1 MLITRGVNRDQGEE
15 GIVDESTKN
24 SEQSKGL
31 VETLATEDRKE
42 QHGTMDR
49 RIEKK
54 RFTPRRIALGGL
66 AAAVIAFGAYALLS
80 VNPSSLNVDAEK
92 LTLAPVTYGPFLE
105 YIVEQGEVM
114 PLTTFYLD
122 AVEGGRVE
130 EVYVEQGTHV
140 EEGTPILRLS
150 NATLQL
156 SVMQREA
163 DLFREVNRL
172 RETRVTMGQRR
183 LSMRA
188 GLVETEYLLRQA
200 EREYARQDEMFK
212 AELTSRQEYDEAKDN
227 LEYLT
232 RKRDVTV
239 ETLHQDSL
247 FQTIQIQQLEES
259 VDRLRRNLEVIKQN
273 EENLTI
279 RAPITGLLSSLIAEV
294 GESKPG
300 GDRLGQIDVE
310 DEFKVRAAIDEHY
323 IARIRSGQAGSFDF
337 AGGTYDLVISRVY
350 PEVIEGQFEA
360 DMVFPEG
367 MPDGLRR
374 GQTLQVRIALGELA
388 DAMQVPRGGF
398 YQKTGGRWI
407 YVLDEAGEFAVQRQI
422 RLGRQN
428 SQYFEVLEGLEEGE
442 TVITSMYDN
451 FGDMERLV
459 LQ

>member
-1 MLITRGVNRDQGEE
+1 MSDKRQNGEE
-15 GIVDESTKN
+15 
-24 SEQSKGL
+24 SKGL
-31 VETLATEDRKE
+31 VGMFAAERQRE
-42 QHGTMDR
+42 QDNTMDR

-54 RFTPRRIALGGL
+54 RFTPRRIAIFGG
-66 AAAVIAFGAYALLS
+66 AALVIAFVAWQLLTI
-80 VNPSSLNVDAEK
+80 NPSSLNVDAEK
-92 LTLAPVTYGPFLE
+92 LTLAPVTHGPFLE

-114 PLTTFYLD
+114 PLRTIYLD

-130 EVYVEQGTHV
+130 EVYVLEGSPI

-150 NATLQL
+150 NANLQL

-163 DLFREVNRL
+163 ELFREVNRL

-188 GLVETEYLLRQA
+188 GLVETEYQLRQA

-212 AELTSRQEYDEAKDN
+212 ADLTSRQEYDEAKDN

-232 RKRDVTV
+232 RRRDVTV
-239 ETLHQDSL
+239 ETLRQDSL

-259 VDRLRRNLEVIKQN
+259 IDRLRLNLELIKQN

-323 IARIRSGQAGSFDF
+323 IARIRTGQTGSFDF

-374 GQTLQVRIALGELA
+374 GQTLQVRVALGELA

-407 YVLDEAGEFAVQRQI
+407 YVLDPTGEFAVRRQI

>member
-1 MLITRGVNRDQGEE
+1 MSDKRQNGEE
-15 GIVDESTKN
+15 
-24 SEQSKGL
+24 SKGL
-31 VETLATEDRKE
+31 VGMFAAERQRE
-42 QHGTMDR
+42 QDNTMDR

-54 RFTPRRIALGGL
+54 RFTPRRIAIFGG
-66 AAAVIAFGAYALLS
+66 AALL
-80 VNPSSLNVDAEK
+80 VAFTTWQLLTINPSSLNVEAEK

-105 YIVEQGEVM
+105 YIVEQGAVM
-114 PLTTFYLD
+114 PLTTIYLD

-140 EEGTPILRLS
+140 EQGTPILRLS
-150 NATLQL
+150 NANLQL
-156 SVMQREA
+156 NVMQREA
-163 DLFREVNRL
+163 ELFREANRL

-188 GLVETEYLLRQA
+188 ALVELEYSLRQA

-212 AELTSRQEYDEAKDN
+212 AELTSRQDYEDAKDN

-232 RKRDVTV
+232 RKREVTV

-259 VDRLRRNLEVIKQN
+259 IDRLRLNLELIKQN

-323 IARIRSGQAGSFDF
+323 IARIRTGQTGSFDF

-374 GQTLQVRIALGELA
+374 GQTLQVRVALGELA

-407 YVLDEAGEFAVQRQI
+407 YVLDEAGEFAVRRQI

-442 TVITSMYDN
+442 QVITSMYDN

>member
-1 MLITRGVNRDQGEE
+1 MSDKRQND
-15 GIVDESTKN
+15 DK
-24 SEQSKGL
+24 SKGL
-31 VETLATEDRKE
+31 VGMFAAERQRE
-42 QHGTMDR
+42 QDNTMDR

-54 RFTPRRIALGGL
+54 RFTPRRIAIGGL

-92 LTLAPVTYGPFLE
+92 LTLAPVTHGPFLE
-105 YIVEQGEVM
+105 YIVEQGAVM
-114 PLTTFYLD
+114 PLTTIYLD

-130 EVYVEQGTHV
+130 EVYVLEGAQI

-150 NATLQL
+150 NANLQL

-163 DLFREVNRL
+163 ELFREVNRL

-188 GLVETEYLLRQA
+188 GLVETEYQLRQA
-200 EREYARQDEMFK
+200 EREHARQDEMFK
-212 AELTSRQEYDEAKDN
+212 ADLTSRQDYDEAKDN

-232 RKRDVTV
+232 RRRDVTV
-239 ETLHQDSL
+239 ETLRQDSL

-259 VDRLRRNLEVIKQN
+259 IDRLRLNLELIKQN

-367 MPDGLRR
+367 MPEGLRR

-407 YVLDEAGEFAVQRQI
+407 YVLDEAGEFAVRREI

>member
-1 MLITRGVNRDQGEE
+1 MSDKHQNGEA
-15 GIVDESTKN
+15 
-24 SEQSKGL
+24 SKGL
-31 VETLATEDRKE
+31 VGMFTAERQRE
-42 QHGTMDR
+42 QDNTMDR

-54 RFTPRRIALGGL
+54 RFTPRRIAIGGL
-66 AAAVIAFGAYALLS
+66 AAAVIAFGVYALLS

-105 YIVEQGEVM
+105 YIVEQGAVM
-114 PLTTFYLD
+114 PLTTIYLD

-150 NATLQL
+150 NANLQL

-163 DLFREVNRL
+163 ELFREVNRL

-188 GLVETEYLLRQA
+188 GLVETEYQLRQA
-200 EREYARQDEMFK
+200 EREHARQDEMFK
-212 AELTSRQEYDEAKDN
+212 ADLTSRQDYDEAKDN

-232 RKRDVTV
+232 ARRDVTV

-247 FQTIQIQQLEES
+247 FQTIQIRQLEES
-259 VDRLRRNLEVIKQN
+259 IDRLRLNLELIKQN

-360 DMVFPEG
+360 DMEFPEG

-407 YVLDEAGEFAVQRQI
+407 YVLDPAGEVAVRRQI

-428 SQYFEVLEGLEEGE
+428 SQFFEVLEGLEEGE

>member
-1 MLITRGVNRDQGEE
+1 MIGKNRNDK
-15 GIVDESTKN
+15 DP
-24 SEQSKGL
+24 KGL
-31 VETLATEDRKE
+31 VGMFAAERQRE
-42 QHGTMDR
+42 QDNTMDR

-54 RFTPRRIALGGL
+54 RFTPRRIAIFGG
-66 AAAVIAFGAYALLS
+66 AALL
-80 VNPSSLNVDAEK
+80 VAFTAWQLLTINPSSLNVEAEK

-105 YIVEQGEVM
+105 YIVEQGAVM
-114 PLTTFYLD
+114 PLTTIYLD

-140 EEGTPILRLS
+140 EQGTPILRLS
-150 NATLQL
+150 NANLQL
-156 SVMQREA
+156 NVMQREA
-163 DLFREVNRL
+163 DLFREANRL

-188 GLVETEYLLRQA
+188 ALVELEYSLRQA

-212 AELTSRQEYDEAKDN
+212 AELTSRQDYEDAKDN

-232 RKRDVTV
+232 RKREVTV

-259 VDRLRRNLEVIKQN
+259 IDRLRLNLELIKQN

-323 IARIRSGQAGSFDF
+323 IARIRTGQTGSFDF

-374 GQTLQVRIALGELA
+374 GQTLQVRVALGELA

-407 YVLDEAGEFAVQRQI
+407 YVLDEAGEFAVRRQI

-442 TVITSMYDN
+442 QVITSMYDN

>member
-1 MLITRGVNRDQGEE
+1 MSDKRKNGEE
-15 GIVDESTKN
+15 P
-24 SEQSKGL
+24 KGL
-31 VETLATEDRKE
+31 VGMFTAERQRE
-42 QHGTMDR
+42 QDNTMDR

-54 RFTPRRIALGGL
+54 RFTPRRIAIYG
-66 AAAVIAFGAYALLS
+66 AAALVIIIAAWQLLTI
-80 VNPSSLNVDAEK
+80 NPSSLNVDAEK
-92 LTLAPVTYGPFLE
+92 LTLAPVTHGPFLE
-105 YIVEQGEVM
+105 YIVEQGQVM
-114 PLTTFYLD
+114 PLTTIYLD

-130 EVYVEQGTHV
+130 EVFVEEGAKIEQGT
-140 EEGTPILRLS
+140 PIVRLS

-172 RETRVTMGQRR
+172 RETRVTMEQRR
-183 LSMRA
+183 LAMRA
-188 GLVETEYLLRQA
+188 ELVRLEFELRQA
-200 EREYARQDEMFK
+200 EREYTRQDEMFK
-212 AELTSRQEYDEAKDN
+212 ADLASRKEYDDAKDN

-232 RKRDVTV
+232 RSRDVTV
-239 ETLHQDSL
+239 ETLRQDSL
-247 FQTIQIQQLEES
+247 YQTIQVQQLEES
-259 VDRLRRNLEVIKQN
+259 IDRLRLNLELIEQN
-273 EENLTI
+273 QDNLTI

-360 DMVFPEG
+360 DMVFPDG

-407 YVLDEAGEFAVQRQI
+407 YVLDPAGDFAVRRQI

-451 FGDMERLV
+451 FGDMEQLV

>member
-1 MLITRGVNRDQGEE
+1 MSDKSQ
-15 GIVDESTKN
+15 N
-24 SEQSKGL
+24 SEESKGL
-31 VETLATEDRKE
+31 VGMFTAERQRE
-42 QHGTMDR
+42 QDNTMDR

-92 LTLAPVTYGPFLE
+92 LTLAPVTHGPFLE

-114 PLTTFYLD
+114 PLRTIYLD

-130 EVYVEQGTHV
+130 EVYVIEGSQIEQ
-140 EEGTPILRLS
+140 GTPILRLS

-188 GLVETEYLLRQA
+188 GLVETEYQLRQA

-212 AELTSRQEYDEAKDN
+212 AELSSRQEYDEAKDN

-239 ETLHQDSL
+239 ETLNQDSL

-310 DEFKVRAAIDEHY
+310 DQFKVRAAIDEHY

-360 DMVFPEG
+360 DMEFPQG

-407 YVLDEAGEFAVQRQI
+407 YVLDPTGEFAVRRQI

>member
-1 MLITRGVNRDQGEE
+1 MSDKHQNGEA
-15 GIVDESTKN
+15 
-24 SEQSKGL
+24 SKGL
-31 VETLATEDRKE
+31 VGMFTAERQRE
-42 QHGTMDR
+42 QDNTMDR

-66 AAAVIAFGAYALLS
+66 AAAVIAFGVYALLS

-114 PLTTFYLD
+114 PLTTIYLD

-140 EEGTPILRLS
+140 EEGTAILRLS
-150 NATLQL
+150 NANLQL

-163 DLFREVNRL
+163 ELFREVNRL

-188 GLVETEYLLRQA
+188 GLVETEYQLRQA
-200 EREYARQDEMFK
+200 EREHARQDEMFK
-212 AELTSRQEYDEAKDN
+212 ADLTSRQDYDEAKDN

-232 RKRDVTV
+232 RRRDVTV
-239 ETLHQDSL
+239 ETLRQDSL

-259 VDRLRRNLEVIKQN
+259 IDRLRLNLELIKQN

-310 DEFKVRAAIDEHY
+310 DQFKVRAAIDEHY
-323 IARIRSGQAGSFDF
+323 IARIRSGQSGSFDF

-360 DMVFPEG
+360 DMEFPEG

-374 GQTLQVRIALGELA
+374 GQTLQVRVALGELA

-407 YVLDEAGEFAVQRQI
+407 YVLDEAGEFAVRRQI

>member
-1 MLITRGVNRDQGEE
+1 MN
-15 GIVDESTKN
+15 ESTQHG
-24 SEQSKGL
+24 EQPKGL
-31 VETLATEDRKE
+31 VDMFTEDRKE

-49 RIEKK
+49 QIEKK
-54 RFTPRRIALGGL
+54 RFTPRRIAIFGG
-66 AAAVIAFGAYALLS
+66 AALL
-80 VNPSSLNVDAEK
+80 VAFTAWQLLTINPSSLNVEAEK

-105 YIVEQGEVM
+105 YIVEQGAVM
-114 PLTTFYLD
+114 PLTTIYLD

-140 EEGTPILRLS
+140 EQGTPILRLS
-150 NATLQL
+150 NANLQL
-156 SVMQREA
+156 NVMQREA
-163 DLFREVNRL
+163 DLFREANRL

-188 GLVETEYLLRQA
+188 ALVELEYSLRQA

-212 AELTSRQEYDEAKDN
+212 AELTSRQDYEDAKDN

-232 RKRDVTV
+232 RKREVTV

-259 VDRLRRNLEVIKQN
+259 IDRLRLNLELIKQN

-323 IARIRSGQAGSFDF
+323 IARIRTGQTGSFDF

-374 GQTLQVRIALGELA
+374 GQTLQVRVALGELA

-407 YVLDEAGEFAVQRQI
+407 YVLDEAGEFAVRRQI

-442 TVITSMYDN
+442 QVITSMYDN

>member
-1 MLITRGVNRDQGEE
+1 MSDERQNGEE
-15 GIVDESTKN
+15 
-24 SEQSKGL
+24 SKGL
-31 VETLATEDRKE
+31 VGMFAAERQRE
-42 QHGTMDR
+42 QDNTMDR

-54 RFTPRRIALGGL
+54 RFTPRRIAVFGG
-66 AAAVIAFGAYALLS
+66 AALVIAFVAWQLLTI
-80 VNPSSLNVDAEK
+80 NPSSLNVDAEK
-92 LTLAPVTYGPFLE
+92 LTLAPVTHGPFLE

-114 PLTTFYLD
+114 PLRTIYLD

-130 EVYVEQGTHV
+130 EVYVLEGSPI

-150 NATLQL
+150 NANLQL

-163 DLFREVNRL
+163 ELFREVNRL

-188 GLVETEYLLRQA
+188 GLVETEYQLRQA

-212 AELTSRQEYDEAKDN
+212 ADLTSRQEYDEAKDN

-232 RKRDVTV
+232 RRRDVTV
-239 ETLHQDSL
+239 ETLRQDSL

-259 VDRLRRNLEVIKQN
+259 IDRLRLNLELIKQN

-323 IARIRSGQAGSFDF
+323 IARIRTGQTGSFDF

-374 GQTLQVRIALGELA
+374 GQTLQVRVALGELA

-407 YVLDEAGEFAVQRQI
+407 YVLDEAGEFAVRRQI

-459 LQ
+459 LR

>member
-1 MLITRGVNRDQGEE
+1 MTNKRQNGEA
-15 GIVDESTKN
+15 
-24 SEQSKGL
+24 SKGL
-31 VETLATEDRKE
+31 VGMFTAERQRE
-42 QHGTMDR
+42 QDNTMDR

-66 AAAVIAFGAYALLS
+66 AAVVMAFGAYALLS

-92 LTLAPVTYGPFLE
+92 LTLAPVTHGPFLE

-114 PLTTFYLD
+114 PLRTIYLD

-150 NATLQL
+150 NANLQL

-163 DLFREVNRL
+163 ELYREANRL
-172 RETRVTMGQRR
+172 RETRVTIGQRR

-188 GLVETEYLLRQA
+188 GLVETEYWLREA
-200 EREYARQDEMFK
+200 EREYTRQDEMFK
-212 AELTSRQEYDEAKDN
+212 ADLTSRQDYDKAKDN

-232 RKRDVTV
+232 RRRDVTV

-247 FQTIQIQQLEES
+247 FQTIQIRQLEES
-259 VDRLRRNLEVIKQN
+259 IDRLRLNLELIKQN

-300 GDRLGQIDVE
+300 GDRLGQVDVE

-360 DMVFPEG
+360 DMEFPDG
-367 MPDGLRR
+367 MPEGLRR

-407 YVLDEAGEFAVQRQI
+407 YVLDPTGEVAVQRQI

-428 SQYFEVLEGLEEGE
+428 SQYFEVLEGLQEGE

>member
-1 MLITRGVNRDQGEE
+1 MSDKRQNGEE
-15 GIVDESTKN
+15 SR
-24 SEQSKGL
+24 GL
-31 VETLATEDRKE
+31 VGMFTEERQRE

-114 PLTTFYLD
+114 PLTTIYLD

-150 NATLQL
+150 NANLQL

-163 DLFREVNRL
+163 ELFREVNRL

-188 GLVETEYLLRQA
+188 GLVETEYNLRQA

-212 AELTSRQEYDEAKDN
+212 ADLTSRQKYDEAKDN

-232 RKRDVTV
+232 ARRDVTV
-239 ETLHQDSL
+239 ETLRQDSL
-247 FQTIQIQQLEES
+247 FQTIQIRQLEES
-259 VDRLRRNLEVIKQN
+259 IDRLRLNLELIKQN

-360 DMVFPEG
+360 DMEFPEG

-407 YVLDEAGEFAVQRQI
+407 YVLDPTGEFAVRRQI

>member
-1 MLITRGVNRDQGEE
+1 MSDKRQNGEE
-15 GIVDESTKN
+15 
-24 SEQSKGL
+24 SKGL
-31 VETLATEDRKE
+31 VGMFAAERQRE
-42 QHGTMDR
+42 QDNTMDR

-54 RFTPRRIALGGL
+54 RFTPRRIAIFGG
-66 AAAVIAFGAYALLS
+66 AALVIAFVAWQLLTI
-80 VNPSSLNVDAEK
+80 NPSSLNVDAEK
-92 LTLAPVTYGPFLE
+92 LTLAPVTHGPFLE

-114 PLTTFYLD
+114 PLRTIYLD

-130 EVYVEQGTHV
+130 EVYVLEGSPI

-150 NATLQL
+150 NANLQL

-163 DLFREVNRL
+163 ELFREVNRL

-188 GLVETEYLLRQA
+188 GLVETEYQLRQA

-212 AELTSRQEYDEAKDN
+212 ADLTSRQEYDEAKDN
-227 LEYLT
+227 LEYLS
-232 RKRDVTV
+232 RRRDVTV
-239 ETLHQDSL
+239 ETLRQDSL

-259 VDRLRRNLEVIKQN
+259 IDRLRLNLELIKQN

-323 IARIRSGQAGSFDF
+323 IARIRTGQTGSFDF

-374 GQTLQVRIALGELA
+374 GQTLQVRVALGELA

-407 YVLDEAGEFAVQRQI
+407 YVLDPTGEFAVRRQI

>member
-1 MLITRGVNRDQGEE
+1 MSDKRQNGEE
-15 GIVDESTKN
+15 
-24 SEQSKGL
+24 SKGL
-31 VETLATEDRKE
+31 VGMFTAERQRE
-42 QHGTMDR
+42 QDNTMDR

-66 AAAVIAFGAYALLS
+66 AAAVIAFGTYALLS

-105 YIVEQGEVM
+105 YIVEQGAVM

-323 IARIRSGQAGSFDF
+323 IARIRAGQSGSFDF
-337 AGGTYDLVISRVY
+337 AGGTYDLVIRRVY

-374 GQTLQVRIALGELA
+374 GQTLQVRVALGELA

-407 YVLDEAGEFAVQRQI
+407 YVLDDTGEVAVRRQI

>member
-1 MLITRGVNRDQGEE
+1 MN
-15 GIVDESTKN
+15 ESTQN
-24 SEQSKGL
+24 GEQPKGL
-31 VETLATEDRKE
+31 VEMFAEEDSKE

-80 VNPSSLNVDAEK
+80 VNPSSLNVEAGK
-92 LTLAPVTYGPFLE
+92 LTTSPVTYGPFLE
-105 YIVEQGEVM
+105 YIVEQGAVM
-114 PLTTFYLD
+114 PLTTIYLD

-140 EEGTPILRLS
+140 EQGTPILRLS
-150 NATLQL
+150 NANLQL
-156 SVMQREA
+156 NVMQREA
-163 DLFREVNRL
+163 ELFREVNRL
-172 RETRVTMGQRR
+172 RQTRVTMEQRR
-183 LSMRA
+183 LEMRA
-188 GLVETEYLLRQA
+188 QLVELDYELRKA
-200 EREYARQDEMFK
+200 EREYERQDALLK
-212 AELTSRQEYDEAKDN
+212 ADLISRQEYDEAKDN
-227 LEYLT
+227 LEYFT
-232 RKRDVTV
+232 RRREVTV
-239 ETLHQDSL
+239 ETLYQDSL
-247 FQTIQIQQLEES
+247 FQAVQIQQLEES
-259 VDRLRRNLEVIKQN
+259 IDRLQLNLDMVKENQ
-273 EENLTI
+273 ENLTL

-300 GDRLGQIDVE
+300 GERLGQIDVE
-310 DEFKVRAAIDEHY
+310 GAFKVRAAIDEHY

-337 AGGTYDLVISRVY
+337 AGETYDLVMGRVY
-350 PEVIEGQFEA
+350 PEVLEGQFEA

-367 MPDGLRR
+367 MPEGLRR
-374 GQTLQVRIALGELA
+374 GQTLQVRVALGELA

-407 YVLDEAGEFAVQRQI
+407 YVLDPTGDFAVRRQI

>member
-1 MLITRGVNRDQGEE
+1 MSDERQNGEE
-15 GIVDESTKN
+15 
-24 SEQSKGL
+24 SKGL
-31 VETLATEDRKE
+31 VGMFAAERQRE
-42 QHGTMDR
+42 QDNTMDR

-54 RFTPRRIALGGL
+54 RFTPRRIAIFGG
-66 AAAVIAFGAYALLS
+66 AALVIAFVAWQLLTI
-80 VNPSSLNVDAEK
+80 NPSSLNVDAEK
-92 LTLAPVTYGPFLE
+92 LTLAPVTHGPFLE

-114 PLTTFYLD
+114 PLRTIYLD

-130 EVYVEQGTHV
+130 EVYVLEGSPI

-150 NATLQL
+150 NANLQL

-163 DLFREVNRL
+163 ELFREVNRL

-188 GLVETEYLLRQA
+188 GLVETEYQLRQA

-212 AELTSRQEYDEAKDN
+212 ADLTSRQEYDEAKDN

-232 RKRDVTV
+232 RRRDVTV
-239 ETLHQDSL
+239 ETLRQDSL

-259 VDRLRRNLEVIKQN
+259 IDRLRLNLELIKQN

-323 IARIRSGQAGSFDF
+323 IARIRTGQTGSFDF

-367 MPDGLRR
+367 MPEGLRR
-374 GQTLQVRIALGELA
+374 GQTLQVRVALGELA

-407 YVLDEAGEFAVQRQI
+407 YVLDEAGEFAVRRQI

-459 LQ
+459 LR

>member
-1 MLITRGVNRDQGEE
+1 MSDKRKNGEE
-15 GIVDESTKN
+15 
-24 SEQSKGL
+24 SKGL
-31 VETLATEDRKE
+31 VDMFTEERQRE
-42 QHGTMDR
+42 QDNTMDR

-54 RFTPRRIALGGL
+54 RFTPRRIAIYG
-66 AAAVIAFGAYALLS
+66 AAAVAVAFIAYQLLTI
-80 VNPSSLNVDAEK
+80 NPSSLNVDAEK
-92 LTLAPVTYGPFLE
+92 LTLAQVTHGPFLE

-114 PLTTFYLD
+114 PLRTIYLD

-130 EVYVEQGTHV
+130 EVFVLEGSQIEQ
-140 EEGTPILRLS
+140 GTPILRLS

-172 RETRVTMGQRR
+172 RETRVTMEQRR
-183 LSMRA
+183 LSLRA
-188 GLVETEYLLRQA
+188 TLVELDYRVRQA
-200 EREYARQDEMFK
+200 EREYGRQDEMFK
-212 AELTSRQEYDEAKDN
+212 ADLTSRKEYDEAKDN

-232 RKRDVTV
+232 RNRDVTV
-239 ETLHQDSL
+239 ETLRQDSL
-247 FQTIQIQQLEES
+247 YQTIQIQQLEES
-259 VDRLRRNLEVIKQN
+259 IDRLRLNLELIKQN
-273 EENLTI
+273 QENLTI

-300 GDRLGQIDVE
+300 GERLGQIDVE

-323 IARIRSGQAGSFDF
+323 IARIRTGQAGSFDF
-337 AGGTYDLVISRVY
+337 AGGTYDLVIDRVY

-374 GQTLQVRIALGELA
+374 GQTLQVRVALGELA

-407 YVLDEAGEFAVQRQI
+407 YVLDPSGEFAVQRQI

>member
-1 MLITRGVNRDQGEE
+1 
-15 GIVDESTKN
+15 
-24 SEQSKGL
+24 
-31 VETLATEDRKE
+31 
-42 QHGTMDR
+42 
-49 RIEKK
+49 
-54 RFTPRRIALGGL
+54 
-66 AAAVIAFGAYALLS
+66 
-80 VNPSSLNVDAEK
+80 
-92 LTLAPVTYGPFLE
+92 
-105 YIVEQGEVM
+105 M
-114 PLTTFYLD
+114 PLKTIYLD

-130 EVYVEQGTHV
+130 EVFILDGAQIEQGR
-140 EEGTPILRLS
+140 PILRLS

-172 RETRVTMGQRR
+172 RETRVTMEQRR
-183 LSMRA
+183 LSLRA
-188 GLVETEYLLRQA
+188 SLVELDYKLRQT
-200 EREYARQDEMFK
+200 EREYERQDEMFK
-212 AELTSRQEYDEAKDN
+212 ADLTARQDYDEAKDN

-232 RKRDVTV
+232 RRRDVTV
-239 ETLHQDSL
+239 ETLRQDSL

-259 VDRLRRNLEVIKQN
+259 IDRLRLNLELIKQN
-273 EENLTI
+273 KENLTI

-360 DMVFPEG
+360 DMVFPKG
-367 MPDGLRR
+367 MPEGLRR

-398 YQKTGGRWI
+398 YQRTGGRWI
-407 YVLDEAGEFAVQRQI
+407 FVLDPTGEYAVRRQI

-442 TVITSMYDN
+442 QVITSMYDN

-459 LQ
+459 LN

>member
-1 MLITRGVNRDQGEE
+1 MNPSQQNGEA
-15 GIVDESTKN
+15 
-24 SEQSKGL
+24 SKGL
-31 VETLATEDRKE
+31 VGMFTAERQRE
-42 QHGTMDR
+42 QDNTMDR

-114 PLTTFYLD
+114 PLTTIYLD

-150 NATLQL
+150 NANLQL

-163 DLFREVNRL
+163 ELFREVNRL

-188 GLVETEYLLRQA
+188 GLVETEYNLRQA

-212 AELTSRQEYDEAKDN
+212 ADLTSRQKYDEAKDN

-232 RKRDVTV
+232 ARRDVTV
-239 ETLHQDSL
+239 ETLRQDSL
-247 FQTIQIQQLEES
+247 FQTIQIRQLEES
-259 VDRLRRNLEVIKQN
+259 IDRLRLNLELIKQN

-360 DMVFPEG
+360 DMEFPEG

-407 YVLDEAGEFAVQRQI
+407 YVLDPTGEFAVRRQI

>member
-1 MLITRGVNRDQGEE
+1 MSDKQKNGEE
-15 GIVDESTKN
+15 P
-24 SEQSKGL
+24 KGL
-31 VETLATEDRKE
+31 VGMFTAERQRE
-42 QHGTMDR
+42 QDNTMDR
-49 RIEKK
+49 RIERK
-54 RFTPRRIALGGL
+54 RFTPRRIAIYG
-66 AAAVIAFGAYALLS
+66 AAALVIVIAAWQLLTI
-80 VNPSSLNVDAEK
+80 NPSSLNVDAEK
-92 LTLAPVTYGPFLE
+92 LTLAPVTHGPFLE

-114 PLTTFYLD
+114 PLTTIYLD

-130 EVYVEQGTHV
+130 EVFVEEGSKI

-150 NATLQL
+150 NANLQL
-156 SVMQREA
+156 NVMQREA
-163 DLFREVNRL
+163 ELFREVNRL
-172 RETRVTMGQRR
+172 RETRVTMEQRR
-183 LSMRA
+183 LAMRA
-188 GLVETEYLLRQA
+188 ELVRLEFEFRKA
-200 EREYARQDEMFK
+200 EREYTRQDEMFK
-212 AELTSRQEYDEAKDN
+212 ADLASRKEFDEAKDN

-232 RKRDVTV
+232 RSRDVTV
-239 ETLHQDSL
+239 ETLRQDSL
-247 FQTIQIQQLEES
+247 YQTIQVQQLEES
-259 VDRLRRNLEVIKQN
+259 IDRLRLNLELIKQN
-273 EENLTI
+273 EDNLTL
-279 RAPITGLLSSLIAEV
+279 RAPISGLLSSLIAEV

-323 IARIRSGQAGSFDF
+323 IARIRSGQSGSFDF

-374 GQTLQVRIALGELA
+374 GQTLQVRVALGELA

-398 YQKTGGRWI
+398 YQTTGGRWI
-407 YVLDEAGEFAVQRQI
+407 YVLDPAGEFAVRRQI

-442 TVITSMYDN
+442 QVITSMYDN

>member
-1 MLITRGVNRDQGEE
+1 MSDKRQND
-15 GIVDESTKN
+15 DK
-24 SEQSKGL
+24 SKGL
-31 VETLATEDRKE
+31 VGMFAAERQRE
-42 QHGTMDR
+42 QDNTMDR

-54 RFTPRRIALGGL
+54 RFTPRRIAIGGL

-92 LTLAPVTYGPFLE
+92 LTLAPVTHGPFLE

-114 PLTTFYLD
+114 PLTTIYLD

-130 EVYVEQGTHV
+130 EVYVLEGAQI

-150 NATLQL
+150 NANLQL

-188 GLVETEYLLRQA
+188 GLVETEYQLRQA

-212 AELTSRQEYDEAKDN
+212 AELTSRQDYDEAKDN

-232 RKRDVTV
+232 RRRDVTV
-239 ETLHQDSL
+239 ETLHQDSI

-259 VDRLRRNLEVIKQN
+259 VDRLRLNLEVIKQN

-300 GDRLGQIDVE
+300 GNRLGQIDVE

-367 MPDGLRR
+367 MPEGLRR

-407 YVLDEAGEFAVQRQI
+407 YVLDPTGEFAVRRQI

-428 SQYFEVLEGLEEGE
+428 SQFFEVLEGLEEGE

>member
-1 MLITRGVNRDQGEE
+1 MTDSRQNGENPKDLVGMFTAE
-15 GIVDESTKN
+15 RQR
-24 SEQSKGL
+24 EQ
-31 VETLATEDRKE
+31 DN
-42 QHGTMDR
+42 TMDR

-54 RFTPRRIALGGL
+54 RFTPRRIAIGGL

-92 LTLAPVTYGPFLE
+92 LTLAPVTHGPFLE
-105 YIVEQGEVM
+105 YIVEQGAVM
-114 PLTTFYLD
+114 PLTTIYLD

-150 NATLQL
+150 NANLQL

-163 DLFREVNRL
+163 ELFREVNRL

-188 GLVETEYLLRQA
+188 GLVETEYQLRQA

-212 AELTSRQEYDEAKDN
+212 ADLTSRQDYDEAKDN

-232 RKRDVTV
+232 ARRDVTV
-239 ETLHQDSL
+239 ETLRQDSL
-247 FQTIQIQQLEES
+247 FQTIQIRQLEES
-259 VDRLRRNLEVIKQN
+259 IDRLRLNLELIKQN

-367 MPDGLRR
+367 MPEGLRR

-407 YVLDEAGEFAVQRQI
+407 YVLDEAGEYAVRRQI

-459 LQ
+459 LN

>member
-1 MLITRGVNRDQGEE
+1 MSDKPQ
-15 GIVDESTKN
+15 N
-24 SEQSKGL
+24 SEESKGL
-31 VETLATEDRKE
+31 VGMFTAERQRE
-42 QHGTMDR
+42 QDNTMDR

-92 LTLAPVTYGPFLE
+92 LTLAPVTHGPFLE

-114 PLTTFYLD
+114 PLRTIYLD

-130 EVYVEQGTHV
+130 EVYVIEGSQIEQ
-140 EEGTPILRLS
+140 GTPILRLS

-188 GLVETEYLLRQA
+188 GLVETEYQLRQA

-212 AELTSRQEYDEAKDN
+212 AELSSRQEYDEAKDN

-239 ETLHQDSL
+239 ETLNQDSL

-310 DEFKVRAAIDEHY
+310 DQFKVRAAIDEHY

-350 PEVIEGQFEA
+350 PEVIEGQF
-360 DMVFPEG
+360 
-367 MPDGLRR
+367 
-374 GQTLQVRIALGELA
+374 
-388 DAMQVPRGGF
+388 
-398 YQKTGGRWI
+398 
-407 YVLDEAGEFAVQRQI
+407 
-422 RLGRQN
+422 
-428 SQYFEVLEGLEEGE
+428 
-442 TVITSMYDN
+442 
-451 FGDMERLV
+451 
-459 LQ
+459 

>member
-1 MLITRGVNRDQGEE
+1 MSDKRQNGEE
-15 GIVDESTKN
+15 
-24 SEQSKGL
+24 SKGL
-31 VETLATEDRKE
+31 VGMFTAERQRE
-42 QHGTMDR
+42 QDNTMDR

-66 AAAVIAFGAYALLS
+66 AAAVIAFGTYALLS

-105 YIVEQGEVM
+105 YIVEQGAVM

-259 VDRLRRNLEVIKQN
+259 VDRLRRNLEVIRQN

-323 IARIRSGQAGSFDF
+323 IARIRAGQSGSFDF
-337 AGGTYDLVISRVY
+337 AGGTYDLVIRRVY

-374 GQTLQVRIALGELA
+374 GQTLQVRVALGELA

-407 YVLDEAGEFAVQRQI
+407 YVLDDTGEVAVRRQI

-459 LQ
+459 

>member
-1 MLITRGVNRDQGEE
+1 MN
-15 GIVDESTKN
+15 ESTQH
-24 SEQSKGL
+24 SEQPKGL
-31 VETLATEDRKE
+31 VDMFTEDRKE
-42 QHGTMDR
+42 QHGAMDR

-54 RFTPRRIALGGL
+54 RFTPRRIALGGM

-80 VNPSSLNVDAEK
+80 VNPSSLNVEAEK
-92 LTLAPVTYGPFLE
+92 LTTAPVTYGPFLE
-105 YIVEQGEVM
+105 YIVEQGAVL

-130 EVYVEQGTHV
+130 EVFVEQGTHV

-150 NATLQL
+150 NANLQL
-156 SVMQREA
+156 NVMQREA
-163 DLFREVNRL
+163 ELFREVNRL
-172 RETRVTMGQRR
+172 RETRVSMGQRR

-188 GLVETEYLLRQA
+188 ELVETEYQLRQA
-200 EREYARQDEMFK
+200 EREYERQD
-212 AELTSRQEYDEAKDN
+212 ALLAADLVSRQEYDEAKDN

-232 RKRDVTV
+232 RKWDVTV
-239 ETLHQDSL
+239 ETLRQDSL
-247 FQTIQIQQLEES
+247 FQMIQIQQLEES
-259 VDRLRRNLEVIKQN
+259 IDRLRRNLEVIKQN
-273 EENLTI
+273 EENLTL
-279 RAPITGLLSSLIAEV
+279 RAPLTGLLSSLIAEV

-300 GDRLGQIDVE
+300 GERLGQIDVE
-310 DEFKVRAAIDEHY
+310 GAFKVRAAIDEHY

-337 AGGTYDLVISRVY
+337 AGGTYDLVMSRVY
-350 PEVIEGQFEA
+350 PEVLEGQFEA
-360 DMVFPEG
+360 DMVFREG
-367 MPDGLRR
+367 MPEGLRR

-407 YVLDEAGEFAVQRQI
+407 YVLDPTGEFAVRRQI

-442 TVITSMYDN
+442 QVITSMYDN

>member
-1 MLITRGVNRDQGEE
+1 MSDKQKNGEE
-15 GIVDESTKN
+15 P
-24 SEQSKGL
+24 KGL
-31 VETLATEDRKE
+31 VGMFTAERQRE
-42 QHGTMDR
+42 QDNTMDR
-49 RIEKK
+49 RIERK
-54 RFTPRRIALGGL
+54 RFTPRRIAIYG
-66 AAAVIAFGAYALLS
+66 AAALVIVFAAWQLLTI
-80 VNPSSLNVDAEK
+80 NPSSLNVDAEK
-92 LTLAPVTYGPFLE
+92 LTLAPVTHGPFLE

-114 PLTTFYLD
+114 PLTTIYLD

-130 EVYVEQGTHV
+130 EVFVEEGSKI

-150 NATLQL
+150 NANLQL
-156 SVMQREA
+156 NVMQREA
-163 DLFREVNRL
+163 ELFREVNRL
-172 RETRVTMGQRR
+172 RETRVTMEQRR
-183 LSMRA
+183 LAMRA
-188 GLVETEYLLRQA
+188 ELVRLEFEFRKA
-200 EREYARQDEMFK
+200 EREYTRQDEMFK
-212 AELTSRQEYDEAKDN
+212 ADLASRKEFDEAKDN

-232 RKRDVTV
+232 RSRDVTV
-239 ETLHQDSL
+239 ETLRQDSL
-247 FQTIQIQQLEES
+247 YQTIQVQQLEES
-259 VDRLRRNLEVIKQN
+259 IDRLRLNLELIKQN
-273 EENLTI
+273 EDNLTL
-279 RAPITGLLSSLIAEV
+279 RAPISGLLSSLIAEV
-294 GESKPG
+294 GESKPR

-374 GQTLQVRIALGELA
+374 GQTLQVRVALGELA

-398 YQKTGGRWI
+398 YQTTGGRWI
-407 YVLDEAGEFAVQRQI
+407 YVLDPAGEFAVRRQI

-442 TVITSMYDN
+442 QVITSMYDN

>member
-1 MLITRGVNRDQGEE
+1 MSDKRRNGGE
-15 GIVDESTKN
+15 SR
-24 SEQSKGL
+24 GL
-31 VETLATEDRKE
+31 VGMFAAERQRE
-42 QHGTMDR
+42 QDNTMDR

-54 RFTPRRIALGGL
+54 RFTPRRIVLGVL

-92 LTLAPVTYGPFLE
+92 LTLAPVTHGPFLE

-140 EEGTPILRLS
+140 GEGTPILRLS

-163 DLFREVNRL
+163 ELFREANRL
-172 RETRVTMGQRR
+172 RETRVTMEQRR

-188 GLVETEYLLRQA
+188 GLVETEYQLRQA
-200 EREYARQDEMFK
+200 EREHARQDEMFK
-212 AELTSRQEYDEAKDN
+212 ADLTSRKDYDEAKDN

-232 RKRDVTV
+232 RRRDVTV
-239 ETLHQDSL
+239 ETLRQDSL

-259 VDRLRRNLEVIKQN
+259 IDRLRLNLEVIKQN

-337 AGGTYDLVISRVY
+337 AGGTYDLVIRRVY

-398 YQKTGGRWI
+398 YQETGGRWI
-407 YVLDEAGEFAVQRQI
+407 YVVDPAGEVAVRRQI

>member
-1 MLITRGVNRDQGEE
+1 MSDKQKNGEE
-15 GIVDESTKN
+15 P
-24 SEQSKGL
+24 KGL
-31 VETLATEDRKE
+31 VGMFTAERQRE
-42 QHGTMDR
+42 QDNTMDR

-54 RFTPRRIALGGL
+54 RFTPRRIAIYGG
-66 AAAVIAFGAYALLS
+66 AALVIVFAAWQLLTI
-80 VNPSSLNVDAEK
+80 NPSSLNVDAEK
-92 LTLAPVTYGPFLE
+92 LTLAAVTHGPFLE

-114 PLTTFYLD
+114 PLTTIYLD

-130 EVYVEQGTHV
+130 EVFVEEGSKI

-150 NATLQL
+150 NANLQL
-156 SVMQREA
+156 NVMQREA
-163 DLFREVNRL
+163 ELFREVNRL
-172 RETRVTMGQRR
+172 RETRVTMEQRR
-183 LSMRA
+183 LAMRA
-188 GLVETEYLLRQA
+188 ELVRLEFEFRKA
-200 EREYARQDEMFK
+200 EREYTRQDEMFK
-212 AELTSRQEYDEAKDN
+212 ADLASRKEFDEAKDN

-232 RKRDVTV
+232 RSRDVTV
-239 ETLHQDSL
+239 ETLRQDSL
-247 FQTIQIQQLEES
+247 YQTIQVQQLEES
-259 VDRLRRNLEVIKQN
+259 IDRLRLNLELIKQN
-273 EENLTI
+273 EDNLTL
-279 RAPITGLLSSLIAEV
+279 RAPISGLLSSLIAEV
-294 GESKPG
+294 GESKPR

-374 GQTLQVRIALGELA
+374 GQTLQVRVALGELA

-398 YQKTGGRWI
+398 YQTTGGRWI
-407 YVLDEAGEFAVQRQI
+407 YVLDPTGEFAVRRQI

-442 TVITSMYDN
+442 QVITSMYEN

>member
-1 MLITRGVNRDQGEE
+1 MSDKRKNGEE
-15 GIVDESTKN
+15 
-24 SEQSKGL
+24 SKGL
-31 VETLATEDRKE
+31 VDMFTEERQRE
-42 QHGTMDR
+42 QDNTMDR

-54 RFTPRRIALGGL
+54 RFTPRRIAIYGV
-66 AAAVIAFGAYALLS
+66 AAVAVAFIAYQLLTI
-80 VNPSSLNVDAEK
+80 NPSSLNVDAEK
-92 LTLAPVTYGPFLE
+92 LTLAQVTHGPFLE

-114 PLTTFYLD
+114 PLRTIYLD

-130 EVYVEQGTHV
+130 EVFVLEGSQIEQ
-140 EEGTPILRLS
+140 GTPILRLS

-172 RETRVTMGQRR
+172 RETRVTMEQRR
-183 LSMRA
+183 LSLRA
-188 GLVETEYLLRQA
+188 TLVELDYRVRQA
-200 EREYARQDEMFK
+200 EREYGRQDEMFK
-212 AELTSRQEYDEAKDN
+212 ADLTSRKEYDEAKDN

-232 RKRDVTV
+232 RNRDVTV
-239 ETLHQDSL
+239 ETLRQDSL
-247 FQTIQIQQLEES
+247 YQTIQIQQLEES
-259 VDRLRRNLEVIKQN
+259 IDRLRLNLELITQN
-273 EENLTI
+273 QENLTI

-300 GDRLGQIDVE
+300 GERLGQIDVE

-323 IARIRSGQAGSFDF
+323 IARIRTGQAGSFDF
-337 AGGTYDLVISRVY
+337 AGGTYDLVIDRVY

-374 GQTLQVRIALGELA
+374 GQTLQVRVALGELA

-407 YVLDEAGEFAVQRQI
+407 YVLDPTGEFAVQRQI